1 MKHLVLLLALLL
13 TAAMAQAAPPE
24 RWADEFEEHFELVD
38 CGDFQIWDDAL
49 IFVDGKD
56 FFDRDGNHIRSQLK
70 FLGFDDLYSTA
81 DPGGTHLTGTAHLN
95 VRQTFDKNG
104 DPLLWVQQGIAV
116 AIVVPGYG
124 PVFMDVGRL
133 IWDEVTGEL
142 VFSAGRHHDW
152 NFGDFEALCD
162 YFDQ

>member
-1 MKHLVLLLALLL
+1 MKQLVLLIVLLL
-13 TAAMAQAAPPE
+13 TAVVAQSDQPE
-24 RWADEFEEHFELVD
+24 VWTDEIEDHFELVD

-49 IFVDGKD
+49 IIMNGKD
-56 FFDRDGNHIRSQLK
+56 FYDRDGNYIRSQIM

-81 DPGGTHLTGTAHLN
+81 DPDGIHLTGTAHLN
-95 VRQTFDKNG
+95 VRLTFDKNG
-104 DPLLWVQQGIAV
+104 DPLWVQQGIAV

-133 IWDEVTGEL
+133 VWNDATGDL

-152 NFGDFEALCD
+152 NFGEFEALCD

>member
-1 MKHLVLLLALLL
+1 MKNLVLLLALLL

-24 RWADEFEEHFELVD
+24 RWTDEVADHFELVD

-49 IFVDGKD
+49 IFLDGKD
-56 FFDRDGNHIRSQLK
+56 FFDRDGNYVRSQIK
-70 FLGFDDLYSTA
+70 FLAFDDLYNKD
-81 DPGGTHLTGTAHLN
+81 DPDGTHLTGTAHLN
-95 VRQTFDKNG
+95 VRLIFDKTG
-104 DPLLWVQQGIAV
+104 DPLWVQQGIAI

-133 IWDEVTGEL
+133 IWNDATGDL

-162 YFDQ
+162 YFDS